1 MSKLTGNR
9 KRATVLLLTAAAA
22 SMALLLVESGSIF
35 GSAATRS
42 KPWRLLPQ
50 APIRIDAG
58 LAGAWTGEEWL
69 VSGVTAAPDGTSLGA
84 AEVAAAYRPATGT
97 WRKLAAPPQTE
108 SYCRRSAAWTGEE
121 LLAWG
126 CAQTGLDPRT
136 DRWRRLPPAPTG
148 PPGLVAWTGRE
159 LIGWGGGCCG
169 DASAGG
175 AAYDPASN
183 AWRKLA
189 RSPLAPSQGPV
200 GAWTGRELILFVSG
214 HDPDG
219 RPAGGARAAAYDPRT
234 DAWRV
239 IAPPPALR
247 AAAVWDGDEILLAGG
262 LDEHGAPATDGYAYD
277 PATNRMVQP
286 LHGNGGARLRAHGG
300 RRGRLSKLVAE
311 RPLDRVRRRR
321 RRPPQGLVGRPA
333 ERQRTS
339 SRCGRMELLVCRA
352 PDGRLARPRQRL
364 RRVPRL
370 DRRPGRPPE
379 ARASGRRRS
388 PRCGVVAR
396 RA

>member
-1 MSKLTGNR
+1 M
-9 KRATVLLLTAAAA
+9 
-22 SMALLLVESGSIF
+22 
-35 GSAATRS
+35 
-42 KPWRLLPQ
+42 
-50 APIRIDAG
+50 
-58 LAGAWTGEEWL
+58 
-69 VSGVTAAPDGTSLGA
+69 TAAPDETFLGA
-84 AEVAAAYRPATGT
+84 AEAAAAYRPATGT

-121 LLAWG
+121 LLVWG

-219 RPAGGARAAAYDPRT
+219 RPAGGARAAAYDPAT

-277 PATNRMVQP
+277 PATNRWRVLPALPSGRAQASAVWTGTQLLLVGDKAEP
-286 LHGNGGARLRAHGG
+286 VLAYDPRLNRWSSLPHPLRARSAPAAVWTG
-300 RRGRLSKLVAE
+300 R
-311 RPLDRVRRRR
+311 
-321 RRPPQGLVGRPA
+321 
-333 ERQRTS
+333 
-339 SRCGRMELLVCRA
+339 ELLLW
-352 PDGRLARPRQRL
+352 DGSIGAGAGAA
-364 RRVPRL
+364 L
-370 DRRPGRPPE
+370 DTTSQFAGR
-379 ARASGRRRS
+379 G
-388 PRCGVVAR
+388 GQ
-396 RA
+396 